1 MLFEC
6 FVLTHICK
14 NLLFFLVCS
23 DINTMLPRNCCL
35 NISVVTFSRISEA
48 IKAVMRFFSTNLPI
62 ISEVLPALFSN
73 LLIKQQ
79 NYFPAQRCIFPEQR
93 ISVAHLGQNVLM
105 DNLFIYSVKYESDRL
120 FCFVEI
126 VSFHH
131 LGNNR

>member
-1 MLFEC
+1 MFCAYSYMQKSFILPC
-6 FVLTHICK
+6 VLWHK
-14 NLLFFLVCS
+14 YRVAQKLLLEYFCGH
-23 DINTMLPRNCCL
+23 
-35 NISVVTFSRISEA
+35 FSHISEA

-62 ISEVLPALFSN
+62 ISEVLLALFSN

-79 NYFPAQRCIFPEQR
+79 NYFPAQRCIFPEQK

-105 DNLFIYSVKYESDRL
+105 DNLFIYSVKYESDHL